1 MLSVER
7 KFKIAEVVVK
17 NGGAKTSDLSSMF
30 SVSEMTILRDLEI
43 LEQQGILKRV
53 YGGAVNLKNPIK
65 EVSIILRKQINTK
78 EKNIIAE
85 RAAKLVSN
93 GESIFLDGSTT
104 AFALSKKLGAK
115 TGLTVITNG
124 LELVNELK
132 NNSSINLFCPGGEL
146 QISTMSFIG
155 TSAEDYL
162 KGLYVDKAFVSASG
176 VSLQSGITVENA
188 VQAAIKKIMLKN
200 ALSRVILVDSSKFD
214 VVRLS
219 KVCALEEVNTIVTDR
234 KPDDKFLEVF
244 AKNNI
249 EVVY

>member
-7 KFKIAEVVVK
+7 KYKIAEVVGK
-17 NGGAKTSDLSSMF
+17 NGGVKTSDLSNMF

-53 YGGAVNLKNPIK
+53 YGGAVNLKSPIK
-65 EVSIILRKQINTK
+65 ELSVILRKQINAK

-85 RAAKLVSN
+85 KAAKLITN
-93 GESIFLDGSTT
+93 GESIFLDSSTT
-104 AFALSKKLGAK
+104 AFALSKKLGHK

-124 LELVNELK
+124 LELINELK
-132 NNSSINLFCPGGEL
+132 NNSNINLFCPGGEL
-146 QISTMSFIG
+146 QLSTMSFIG

-162 KGLYVDKAFVSASG
+162 KEHYVDKAFVSASG
-176 VSLQSGITVENA
+176 ISLQSGITVENA
-188 VQAAIKKIMLKN
+188 VQAVIKKIMFKN

-219 KVCALEEVNTIVTDR
+219 KVCTLEDINTIVTDR
-234 KPDDKFLEVF
+234 KPDAKFLEVF
-244 AKNNI
+244 EKNNI

>member
-7 KFKIAEVVVK
+7 KFKIAEVVGK
-17 NGGAKTSDLSSMF
+17 NGGVKTSDLSNMF
-30 SVSEMTILRDLEI
+30 SVSEMTILRDLDM
-43 LEQQGILKRV
+43 LEQQGVLKRV

-65 EVSIILRKQINTK
+65 ELSVILRKQINAK

-85 RAAKLVSN
+85 KAAKLISD
-93 GESIFLDGSTT
+93 GESIFLDSSTT
-104 AFALSKKLGAK
+104 AFALSKKLGLK

-124 LELVNELK
+124 LELINELK
-132 NNSSINLFCPGGEL
+132 NNSNINLFCPGGEL
-146 QISTMSFIG
+146 QLSTMSFIG

-162 KGLYVDKAFVSASG
+162 KEHYVDKAFVSASG

-188 VQAAIKKIMLKN
+188 VQAAIKKIMFKN
-200 ALSRVILVDSSKFD
+200 SLSRVILVDSSKFD

-219 KVCALEEVNTIVTDR
+219 KVCKLEDINAIVTDR
-234 KPDDKFLEVF
+234 KPDDKFLNVF
-244 AKNNI
+244 KKNNI

>member
-7 KFKIAEVVVK
+7 KFKIAEVVGK
-17 NGGAKTSDLSSMF
+17 NGGVKTSDLSNMF
-30 SVSEMTILRDLEI
+30 SVSEMTILRDLEM
-43 LEQQGILKRV
+43 LEQQGVLKRV

-65 EVSIILRKQINTK
+65 ELSVILRKQINAK

-85 RAAKLVSN
+85 KAAKLISD
-93 GESIFLDGSTT
+93 GESIFLDSSTT
-104 AFALSKKLGAK
+104 AFALSKKLGLK

-124 LELVNELK
+124 LELINELK
-132 NNSSINLFCPGGEL
+132 NNSNINLFCPGGEL
-146 QISTMSFIG
+146 QLSTMSFIG

-162 KGLYVDKAFVSASG
+162 KEHYVDKAFVSASG

-188 VQAAIKKIMLKN
+188 VQAAIKKIMFKN
-200 ALSRVILVDSSKFD
+200 SLSRVILVDSSKFD

-219 KVCALEEVNTIVTDR
+219 RVCKLEDINAIVTDR
-234 KPDDKFLEVF
+234 KPDDKFLNVF
-244 AKNNI
+244 KKNNI

>member
-7 KFKIAEVVVK
+7 KFKIAEVVGK
-17 NGGAKTSDLSSMF
+17 NGGVKTSDLSSMF

-146 QISTMSFIG
+146 QLSTMSFIG

>member
-7 KFKIAEVVVK
+7 KFKIAEVVGK
-17 NGGAKTSDLSSMF
+17 NGGVKTSDLSNMF

-146 QISTMSFIG
+146 QLSTMSFIG

>member
-1 MLSVER
+1 
-7 KFKIAEVVVK
+7 
-17 NGGAKTSDLSSMF
+17 
-30 SVSEMTILRDLEI
+30 MTILRDLEI

-146 QISTMSFIG
+146 QLSTMSFIG

>member
-7 KFKIAEVVVK
+7 KLKIAEVVGK
-17 NGGAKTSDLSSMF
+17 NGGVKTSDLSNMF
-30 SVSEMTILRDLEI
+30 SVSEMTILRDLEM

-53 YGGAVNLKNPIK
+53 YGGAVNLKNPLK
-65 EVSIILRKQINTK
+65 ELSVILRKQINAK

-85 RAAKLVSN
+85 KAAKLISN
-93 GESIFLDGSTT
+93 GESIFLDSSTT
-104 AFALSKKLGAK
+104 AFALSKKLGLK
-115 TGLTVITNG
+115 TGLTIITNG
-124 LELVNELK
+124 LELLNELK

-146 QISTMSFIG
+146 QLSTMSFIG

-162 KGLYVDKAFVSASG
+162 KEHYVDKAFVSASG

-188 VQAAIKKIMLKN
+188 VQAAIKKIMFKN
-200 ALSRVILVDSSKFD
+200 SLSRVILVDSSKFD

-219 KVCALEEVNTIVTDR
+219 KVCALEDVNTIVTDR
-234 KPDDKFLEVF
+234 KPDDKFLDVF
-244 AKNNI
+244 EKNNI

>member
-7 KFKIAEVVVK
+7 KFKIAEVVGK
-17 NGGAKTSDLSSMF
+17 NGGVKTSDLSNMF
-30 SVSEMTILRDLEI
+30 SVSEMTILRDLEM

-65 EVSIILRKQINTK
+65 ELSVILRKQINTK

-85 RAAKLVSN
+85 KAAKLISN
-93 GESIFLDGSTT
+93 GESIFLDNSTT

-124 LELVNELK
+124 LELINELK
-132 NNSSINLFCPGGEL
+132 NNSSLNLFCPGGEL
-146 QISTMSFIG
+146 QLSTMSFVG

-162 KGLYVDKAFVSASG
+162 KEHYVDKAFVSASG
-176 VSLQSGITVENA
+176 ISLQPGITVENA
-188 VQAAIKKIMLKN
+188 IQAAIKKIMLKN

-214 VVRLS
+214 VTRLS
-219 KVCALEEVNTIVTDR
+219 KVCALEDVNTIVTDR
-234 KPDDKFLEVF
+234 KPDDKYLEVF
-244 AKNNI
+244 EKNNI

>member
-7 KFKIAEVVVK
+7 KFKIAEVVGK
-17 NGGAKTSDLSSMF
+17 NGGVKTSDLSNMF
-30 SVSEMTILRDLEI
+30 SVSEMTILRDLEM

-65 EVSIILRKQINTK
+65 ELSVILRKQINTK

-85 RAAKLVSN
+85 KAAKLISN
-93 GESIFLDGSTT
+93 GESIFLDSSTT
-104 AFALSKKLGAK
+104 AFALSKKLGTK

-124 LELVNELK
+124 LELINELK
-132 NNSSINLFCPGGEL
+132 NNSNINLFCPGGEL
-146 QISTMSFIG
+146 QLSTMSFIG

-162 KGLYVDKAFVSASG
+162 KEHYVDKAFVSASG

-200 ALSRVILVDSSKFD
+200 SLSRVILVDSSKFD

-219 KVCALEEVNTIVTDR
+219 KVCALEDVNTIVTDR

>member
-7 KFKIAEVVVK
+7 KFKIAEVVGK
-17 NGGAKTSDLSSMF
+17 NGGVKTSDLSNMF

-93 GESIFLDGSTT
+93 GESIFLDSSTT

-146 QISTMSFIG
+146 QLSTMSFIG

-234 KPDDKFLEVF
+234 KPEDKFLEVF

>member
-7 KFKIAEVVVK
+7 KFKIAEVVGK
-17 NGGAKTSDLSSMF
+17 NGGMKTSDLSNMF
-30 SVSEMTILRDLEI
+30 SVSEMTILRDLEM

-65 EVSIILRKQINTK
+65 ELSVILRKQINAK

-85 RAAKLVSN
+85 KAAKLVSN
-93 GESIFLDGSTT
+93 GESIFLDSSTT
-104 AFALSKKLGAK
+104 AFALSKKLGLK

-124 LELVNELK
+124 LELINELK
-132 NNSSINLFCPGGEL
+132 NNGSINLFCPGGEL
-146 QISTMSFIG
+146 QLSTMSFVG
-155 TSAEDYL
+155 TSTEDYL
-162 KGLYVDKAFVSASG
+162 KEHYVDKAFVSASG
-176 VSLQSGITVENA
+176 ISLQSGITVENA
-188 VQAAIKKIMLKN
+188 VQAAIKKIMFKN
-200 ALSRVILVDSSKFD
+200 ALSRIILVDSSKFD

-219 KVCALEEVNTIVTDR
+219 KVCSLEEVNTIITDR

-244 AKNNI
+244 EKNNI

>member
-7 KFKIAEVVVK
+7 KLKIAEVVGK
-17 NGGAKTSDLSSMF
+17 NGGVKTSDLSNMF
-30 SVSEMTILRDLEI
+30 SVSEMTILRDLEM

-65 EVSIILRKQINTK
+65 ELSVILRKQLNAK

-85 RAAKLVSN
+85 KAAKLISN
-93 GESIFLDGSTT
+93 GESIFLDSSTT
-104 AFALSKKLGAK
+104 AFALSKKLGPK
-115 TGLTVITNG
+115 TGLTIITNG
-124 LELVNELK
+124 LELLNELK

-146 QISTMSFIG
+146 QLSTMSFIG
-155 TSAEDYL
+155 TCAEDYL
-162 KGLYVDKAFVSASG
+162 KEHYVDKAFVSASG

-188 VQAAIKKIMLKN
+188 VQAAIKKIMFKN
-200 ALSRVILVDSSKFD
+200 SLSRIILVDSSKFD

-219 KVCALEEVNTIVTDR
+219 KVCALEDINTVVTDR
-234 KPDDKFLEVF
+234 KPDDKFLDVF
-244 AKNNI
+244 KRNNI